1 MTNRNVNEVPPML
14 KSESKSDVGIDVDE
28 LLIRMRGGDR
38 EAAAIFITR
47 FDARIRRRIR
57 GKLNPAMR
65 RLFDSQDIL
74 STVGRRLDLYVRSGN
89 LEASNES
96 QLWALVFRMALNA
109 VIDKSRMYRRLQEAE
124 GPDGH
129 FAQELLRRF
138 RQAERKSSAEVAI
151 ELETV
156 LGTFADNID
165 RDILTHWLNGYR
177 LNEIASTIGMAPTGV
192 RKRWQKIRERLHD
205 RYCLKLERL
214 NPGSITEPGER

>member
-1 MTNRNVNEVPPML
+1 MPPML
-14 KSESKSDVGIDVDE
+14 KSESKSDAGIEVDK
-28 LLIRMRGGDR
+28 LLLRMRGGDR

-138 RQAERKSSAEVAI
+138 RQAERKSSTEVAI

-165 RDILTHWLNGYR
+165 RDILTLWLNGYR

-192 RKRWQKIRERLHD
+192 RKRWQKIRERLYE
-205 RYCLKLERL
+205 RYCLKLAMIESQEH
-214 NPGSITEPGER
+214 P